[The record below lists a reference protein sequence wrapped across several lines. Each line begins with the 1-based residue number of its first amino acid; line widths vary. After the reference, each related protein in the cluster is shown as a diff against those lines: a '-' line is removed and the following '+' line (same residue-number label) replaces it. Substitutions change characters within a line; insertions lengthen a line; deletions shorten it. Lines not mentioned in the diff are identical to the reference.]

1 MFYGSKFKGWFE
13 GLAEEV
19 ARKHEGD
26 SQYIGLTS
34 DVANFC
40 KSIRTTR
47 NCIEHR
53 KPNERV
59 EVFDFSLT
67 PNNEIVPPSIA
78 VYHPK
83 FTQPRIPISAYTS
96 QVTDHIADTFE
107 SLIAFMCSR
116 NIDASVATPV
126 QVVELQEN
134 QRGNKLV
141 KYTYGMDGGNQTIPL
156 S

>member
-19 ARKHEGD
+19 SRKHKGD

-40 KSIRTTR
+40 KSIRKTR
-47 NCIEHR
+47 NCVEHT
-53 KPNERV
+53 KPDERV

-67 PNNEIVPPSIA
+67 PNNEVVPPTIA
-78 VYHPK
+78 VYHPQ
-83 FTQPRIPISAYTS
+83 FTQPRMPVSAYTS
-96 QVTDHIADTFE
+96 QVTEHIANLRDSDCIHVFKKYQCIGE
-107 SLIAFMCSR
+107 
-116 NIDASVATPV
+116 ASCPSGGAAGKPTWH
-126 QVVELQEN
+126 
-134 QRGNKLV
+134 KLV
-141 KYTYGMDGGNQTIPL
+141 KYSYGIDGGNQIIPL